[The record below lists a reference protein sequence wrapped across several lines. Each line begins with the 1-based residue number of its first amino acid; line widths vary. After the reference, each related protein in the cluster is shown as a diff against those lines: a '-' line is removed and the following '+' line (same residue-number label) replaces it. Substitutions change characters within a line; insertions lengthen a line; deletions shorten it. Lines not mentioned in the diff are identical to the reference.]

1 MPGIHAALDGF
12 AQIIEIHL
20 RLAFKIHRVNVDL
33 SQKPEHS
40 SLQGDYHDV
49 VLVTKSAA
57 PFFGHDADYL
67 EVYFVDFYECTDRV
81 VSAIEFAHDN
91 AEMVMSGSC
100 LVPTQSEAIELL
112 RDVTQK
118 AFEQGYSIGAH
129 IDQSLSR
136 DEIYDECVVHT
147 KLAWQQ
153 EWDEE
158 NKRRGLD

>member
-1 MPGIHAALDGF
+1 MSD
-12 AQIIEIHL
+12 EIL
-20 RLAFKIHRVNVDL
+20 NSEDL
-33 SQKPEHS
+33 SDGMKA
-40 SLQGDYHDV
+40 V
-49 VLVTKSAA
+49 RAA
-57 PFFGHDADYL
+57 FRNAMELAWKHRIAYIVGL
-67 EVYFVDFYECTDRV
+67 CECHID
-81 VSAIEFAHDN
+81 EHDN